1 MHGQCATTVSEHAP
15 EQDGAGTVGT
25 GLPMLDPNW
34 TPARGYSHSLALLRQ
49 IQRREG

>member
-1 MHGQCATTVSEHAP
+1 MHGPGATTVSEHAP
-15 EQDGAGTVGT
+15 EWDGDGPVGT

-34 TPARGYSHSLALLRQ
+34 TLAQGYSHSLALLRQ